1 MENKFDDVIKRGK
14 TLSEQ
19 VYDALYSYIS
29 QLPENGT
36 RLPSEDDL
44 AKKYGVSRAIIR
56 EACNQL
62 RMEGCISKRNGR
74 GMSGHPSACRL
85 KNRIDLVSDFRK
97 LIAQSCEHV
106 DLLVSDVSIQDTRT
120 YQSLFPTDPVCGE
133 VFCMTWTYYGDGDPL
148 ILGKF
153 EIPLSSFRTI
163 PALDFSVHDLTE
175 FSEEYLKIPIAFC
188 AMQIH
193 CAIDPQA
200 AEIFSIDPN
209 RPMQCWRE
217 TLYDLEDHSAGRS
230 LFYLHPDKMVMSVL
244 TKFQ

>member
-19 VYDALYSYIS
+19 VYDALYSYVS
-29 QLPENGT
+29 QLPENST

-97 LIAQSCEHV
+97 LIAQSC
-106 DLLVSDVSIQDTRT
+106 
-120 YQSLFPTDPVCGE
+120 
-133 VFCMTWTYYGDGDPL
+133 
-148 ILGKF
+148 
-153 EIPLSSFRTI
+153 
-163 PALDFSVHDLTE
+163 
-175 FSEEYLKIPIAFC
+175 
-188 AMQIH
+188 
-193 CAIDPQA
+193 
-200 AEIFSIDPN
+200 
-209 RPMQCWRE
+209 
-217 TLYDLEDHSAGRS
+217 
-230 LFYLHPDKMVMSVL
+230 
-244 TKFQ
+244 